1 MAISLGSSKGVSAS
15 INMTPMID
23 VLLVLIIIFM
33 VIQAVPHGLDAAVP
47 QPSAPGKPSPEKVL
61 VIQINSSGALRINQ
75 DEVAADAFA
84 ARLADILKV
93 RADKTCF
100 VKADRGLDF
109 QDVARV
115 IETANSVGAS
125 RVGLM

>member
-1 MAISLGSSKGVSAS
+1 MAMSLGSNKGVSAS

-33 VIQAVPHGLDAAVP
+33 VIQSVPTGLEASIP
-47 QPSAPGKPSPEKVL
+47 QPSPDGPATPERAL
-61 VIQINSSGALRINQ
+61 VIQVDASGALRINQ
-75 DEVAADAFA
+75 DVVDAQALA
-84 ARLADILKV
+84 ARLGEILKL

-100 VKADRGLDF
+100 VKAAASLDF
-109 QDVARV
+109 QDVAR
-115 IETANSVGAS
+115 IIDIAKSAGAS

>member
-1 MAISLGSSKGVSAS
+1 MGMAVGGQGGPKSD

-33 VIQAVPHGLDAAVP
+33 VIQTVPHGLEAAVP
-47 QPSAPGKPSPEKVL
+47 QPSNVGGPPPKAL
-61 VIQINSSGALRINQ
+61 VVQMDADGTLKINQ
-75 DEVAADAFA
+75 EPVTLDVLSS
-84 ARLADILKV
+84 RLAEVFKT

-100 VKADRGLDF
+100 VKAARALDF
-109 QDVARV
+109 GDVAHV
-115 IETANSVGAS
+115 IDVMKSAGAD